1 MLPRVMGFRARALGI
16 ALLSGCAT
24 HASQP
29 LKPVLAPEPT
39 ESSPDAAPP
48 DAPADDYAALV
59 RQVVARDG
67 RSDAA
72 EPACLIER
80 IDSRLRFAGHASP
93 ALRPLP
99 LPSADLDAQLA
110 SSVSVN
116 VLTGFGR
123 YGAAPGTLT
132 LASFSSA
139 IPSREALAL
148 VVTNEGVALRGV
160 DARVPLQNR
169 LTRDAAVRAAVLL
182 QPATVFVAAEAAVA
196 TSLLAE
202 LLTALD
208 SQRVPVA
215 LAVDLPSAAA
225 LPAAAT
231 ANIATCPDGLAV
243 GAEPEGDLALAQ
255 INPVLAQ
262 LRARAGDCLVNA
274 DARGAAGGRVR
285 VMLRVMANGAVGDTC
300 ISADETGDPRLLAC
314 IIAAARGLRF
324 PAPTPTGSVDLEL
337 PLALAPS
344 FAPQPPLL
352 CDAEL
357 QREGRAQR

>member
-1 MLPRVMGFRARALGI
+1 
-16 ALLSGCAT
+16 
-24 HASQP
+24 
-29 LKPVLAPEPT
+29 VLAPAPT
-39 ESSPDAAPP
+39 EITPDAPPP

-67 RSDAA
+67 QSVVA
-72 EPACLIER
+72 ESACLVER
-80 IDSRLRFAGHASP
+80 IDSRLRIGGQASP

-110 SSVSVN
+110 RSVSVN

-132 LASFSSA
+132 LAAFSA
-139 IPSREALAL
+139 TTPAREALAL
-148 VVTNEGVALRGV
+148 IVTDQGVAVRGV
-160 DARVPLQNR
+160 DARLPMQNQ
-169 LTRDAAVRAAVLL
+169 LTREAAVRAAVLL

-215 LAVDLPSAAA
+215 LAVDVPAEAA
-225 LPAAAT
+225 LPAPAPSQVAA
-231 ANIATCPDGLAV
+231 C
-243 GAEPEGDLALAQ
+243 PEGLPSTAEAEGELPLNQ
-255 INPVLAQ
+255 ITPVLAQ
-262 LRARAGDCLVNA
+262 LRSVAGDCLSNA

-285 VMLRVMANGAVGDTC
+285 VMLRVAPNGSVGEAC
-300 ISADETGDPRLLAC
+300 ISADETGDSRLLAC
-314 IIAAARGLRF
+314 IVAAARSLRF
-324 PAPTPTGSVDLEL
+324 PAPSPSGSVDLEL
-337 PLALAPS
+337 PLALAPN
-344 FAPQPPLL
+344 FAAPAPLL

-357 QREGRAQR
+357 QGESKRAFAHE